1 MKKRFPLANKQI
13 QMCHIFVP
21 QNFLDEGSRV
31 SMPSLRDLVTA
42 FPRISTNPQ
51 HLDNE
56 WRAVDHN
63 LIPEEMRNIIN
74 PETFFTAIG
83 TLRDELGHRMF
94 ETISEFALQILSLP
108 TSNVVVER
116 LFSKVNLLKS
126 KIRNKISTST
136 LTSLILSSEMIKV
149 AGGCVKFKPHLQL
162 VRFIKN

>member
-1 MKKRFPLANKQI
+1 MKKGSLLQTSKFKCAT
-13 QMCHIFVP
+13 
-21 QNFLDEGSRV
+21 FLSPKTFWMKDLV

-149 AGGCVKFKPHLQL
+149 AGGFT
-162 VRFIKN
+162 IKL